1 MKLYYSTQSRAV
13 RPRWMLEEIGAPYEL
28 VRLQLGTVLGVIEQA
43 VLGRTFILGD
53 QLTAADVMVGS
64 TLVWAQMMS
73 LLGDQQ
79 PATAAYLARLAS
91 RPAFQRAMGD

>member
-1 MKLYYSTQSRAV
+1 
-13 RPRWMLEEIGAPYEL
+13 
-28 VRLQLGTVLGVIEQA
+28 
-43 VLGRTFILGD
+43 
-53 QLTAADVMVGS
+53 
-64 TLVWAQMMS
+64 MMS